1 VEYFKFDWEA
11 MLYLARSWERKDVE
25 EAGDDLGLLL
35 LLKVRREGFS
45 LGFERVIFKAGGAAE
60 VAR

>member
-1 VEYFKFDWEA
+1 MDEVGE
-11 MLYLARSWERKDVE
+11 
-25 EAGDDLGLLL
+25 DLGLLL

-45 LGFERVIFKAGGAAE
+45 FGFERVIFKAGGAAE